1 MMLLQRLCVFMCK
14 EIVDLG
20 SLKTRK
26 VHLHSFEPF
35 NWDDR
40 STDMPLSF
48 RVLFVSILIDFFL
61 LL

>member
-1 MMLLQRLCVFMCK
+1 MILLLRFCAFIWK
-14 EIVDLG
+14 EIVDLA

-26 VHLHSFEPF
+26 VHLHNCEPF